1 LPEQG
6 ETKGEREKKT
16 IIAELCRDAEDA
28 ELRKRKV
35 ARTADTS
42 GHWRIA
48 SAFGFERWMW
58 AKRGHGWLQKLKCDD
73 RKWISENRK
82 WARGRCRHYELK

>member
-1 LPEQG
+1 MLHLNGLGRVLFDGDSCLNREKA
-6 ETKGEREKKT
+6 KGEKGKKT
-16 IIAELCRDAEDA
+16 IIAEGGRDAEDA

-48 SAFGFERWMW
+48 SAFGLS
-58 AKRGHGWLQKLKCDD
+58 GGC
-73 RKWISENRK
+73 
-82 WARGRCRHYELK
+82 GRREGMGGSKS